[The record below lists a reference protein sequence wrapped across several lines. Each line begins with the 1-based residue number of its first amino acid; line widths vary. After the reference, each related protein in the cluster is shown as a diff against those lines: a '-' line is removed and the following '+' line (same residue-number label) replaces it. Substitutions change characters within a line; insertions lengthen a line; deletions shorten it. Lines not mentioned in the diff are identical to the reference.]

1 MRGDSYA
8 PRVLSLG
15 LAWGWGDRLLQS
27 SSWEWHF
34 GQAHNVSVY
43 YRTGDVGYHLI
54 KSTRRNFMA
63 DLDSELL
70 ISLSLEELQ
79 ALAEGLLAPTLQ
91 AQLEGLLAQGTEHP
105 LSPDEEATL
114 DRMLLQID
122 QLNILKT
129 RAKYT
134 LNHLSRA
141 SAAA

>member
-1 MRGDSYA
+1 LQSGDA
-8 PRVLSLG
+8 PRVRNALIGLSYSLIKPLG
-15 LAWGWGDRLLQS
+15 VGFVDYRRGDL
-27 SSWEWHF
+27 
-34 GQAHNVSVY
+34 GY
-43 YRTGDVGYHLI
+43 YSI

-70 ISLSLEELQ
+70 TSLSLEELQ
-79 ALAEGLLAPTLQ
+79 ALAEGILAPTLQ
-91 AQLEGLLAQGTEHP
+91 TQLDGLLEQGTEHP

-134 LNHLSRA
+134 LSHLSRA
-141 SAAA
+141 SAVV